1 MSKSLETRVRKLM
14 DRMGD
19 PNSVEVRARAMSD
32 EELSARLRQLMLEDG
47 YDPTLP
53 HAEAQARYIEKLE
66 AELPSLGEQEQ
77 EWQQQIIKH
86 VKRDLDDL
94 RLMFPESPSPA
105 EVA

>member
-1 MSKSLETRVRKLM
+1 MSRNLETRVRKLM

-19 PNSVEVRARAMSD
+19 PNSVEARARAMSD
-32 EELSARLRQLMLEDG
+32 EELRATIRALMLDNG

-53 HAEAQARYIEKLE
+53 HVEAQAAYVAKLE

-77 EWQQQIIKH
+77 GWQRKIIEH

-94 RLMFPESPSPA
+94 RIMFPESPPSA
-105 EVA
+105 AA